1 MRNGFLVFIMLI
13 FLIPVEA
20 QIIITETDMPKE
32 GDTLRVSL
40 TTNIPGNYTQAG
52 PDMTWNF
59 SSLNR
64 MSQQVNSYVSI
75 QTIPPLYWFT
85 FIPGIVSNLAS
96 PANNLPSFPG
106 IPVSNFFTFYMKSA
120 SSFSDVGFAFQLSG
134 IPISLKY
141 DSPDVYYEFPCT
153 MGSTWSSNSFAAIS
167 IPGLAYFSSS
177 RTRTSQVDAWGNLTT
192 PFGTFQ
198 TIRIKSE
205 VVERDSIYLDTLSG
219 GLPYTR
225 NITEYKWLG
234 KGQGIPL
241 LQINE
246 EGLVKTAIYRDNV
259 GNTGINEPRKA
270 SVLVFPNPTDGG
282 FAIHKGEIRLPAHLQ
297 ILNIQGNIVFE
308 QELPFSA
315 DKTVSMNVAS
325 LSSGLYMIKLISKEI
340 IYTGK
345 VVIIR

>member
-1 MRNGFLVFIMLI
+1 MKNSFLIFIMLI

-20 QIIITETDMPKE
+20 QIIITETDMPEE

-40 TTNIPGNYTQAG
+40 TTNIPGDYNQAG
-52 PDMTWNF
+52 PDMSWDF
-59 SSLNR
+59 SALNR
-64 MSQQVNSYVSI
+64 MTQRVDTFVSVLN
-75 QTIPPLYWFT
+75 TPSLYWFT

-96 PANNLPSFPG
+96 PANNLPAIPG
-106 IPVSNFFTFYMKSA
+106 IPFSNFFTFYMKSA
-120 SSFSDVGFAFQLSG
+120 SSFTDVGFGFQLSG

-153 MGSTWSSNSFAAIS
+153 MGNTWSSNSFTAIS

-234 KGQGIPL
+234 QGQGIPL

-246 EGLVKTAIYRDNV
+246 EGLVKTAIFRDKVNQ
-259 GNTGINEPRKA
+259 TGINDIRKETI
-270 SVLVFPNPTDGG
+270 SVFPNPSNGVFT
-282 FAIHKGEIRLPAHLQ
+282 INKGEIRLPAHLQ
-297 ILNIQGNIVFE
+297 ILNVQGNIVLE
-308 QELPFSA
+308 QELPNSA
-315 DKTVSMNVAS
+315 GNTVSMNFS
-325 LSSGLYMIKLISKEI
+325 FLPPGLYMIRFISKEI
-340 IYTGK
+340 LYAGK
-345 VVIIR
+345 LVIIK

>member
-1 MRNGFLVFIMLI
+1 
-13 FLIPVEA
+13 
-20 QIIITETDMPKE
+20 
-32 GDTLRVSL
+32 
-40 TTNIPGNYTQAG
+40 
-52 PDMTWNF
+52 MTWNF

-64 MSQQVNSYVSI
+64 MSQQVNSYVSM

-120 SSFSDVGFAFQLSG
+120 SSFSDIGFAFQLSG

-153 MGSTWSSNSFAAIS
+153 MGNTWSSNSFTDIS

-177 RTRTSQVDAWGNLTT
+177 RTRTSHVDAWGNLTT

-234 KGQGIPL
+234 QGQGIPL

-259 GNTGINEPRKA
+259 NQTGINDIWKEA
-270 SVLVFPNPTDGG
+270 INVFPNPSNGVFT
-282 FAIHKGEIRLPAHLQ
+282 INNGEIQLPAHMQ
-297 ILNIQGNIVFE
+297 ILNPEGGTVFE
-308 QELPFSA
+308 KELL
-315 DKTVSMNVAS
+315 AS
-325 LSSGLYMIKLISKEI
+325 NGNTISLNLSFLSSGIYILNMISKEI